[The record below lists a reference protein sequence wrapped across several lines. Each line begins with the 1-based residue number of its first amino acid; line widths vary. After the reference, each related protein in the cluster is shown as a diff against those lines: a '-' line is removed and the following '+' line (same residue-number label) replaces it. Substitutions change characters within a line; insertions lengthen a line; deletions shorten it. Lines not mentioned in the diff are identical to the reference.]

1 MGVTMDQGPLRI
13 GEVASAAG
21 VNIQTLRYYERRG
34 ILAAPERSAA
44 GHREYPA
51 DAVRRVRFIKR
62 AQDLGFS
69 LLEIAELLRLRDD
82 QSASCRDVR
91 SAARAK
97 MMDVDRKLGSL
108 RAMRRALGVLERSC
122 VSDGAARRC
131 PILEA
136 LDDAP
141 TRRPRG

>member
-21 VNIQTLRYYERRG
+21 VNTQTLRDYERRG
-34 ILAAPERSAA
+34 ILAAPERSCT
-44 GHREYPA
+44 
-51 DAVRRVRFIKR
+51 
-62 AQDLGFS
+62 
-69 LLEIAELLRLRDD
+69 RD
-82 QSASCRDVR
+82 
-91 SAARAK
+91 
-97 MMDVDRKLGSL
+97 GS
-108 RAMRRALGVLERSC
+108 
-122 VSDGAARRC
+122 ARRC